1 MKFIVQRIVPVI
13 FCGLLVSQA
22 LLMPKTDHSA
32 EAASS
37 IELSPSDVNLSQLDE
52 PLRPPASEVSEP
64 VSSEVIPVSSEQM
77 EDLDAPIQ
85 PEFVPYETIPLSA
98 TLQKYIVELATLA
111 EISPTLVF
119 AIIWNESAFKVDVIG
134 YNDNGTWDTGLMC
147 INSSLGYPTDELLD
161 PFRNVEI
168 GISIIAEKIQK
179 YGEYYGLMA
188 YNMGNYGMLASVG
201 AGYTYNYYANKI
213 LTTKTLFENEGRFH

>member
-1 MKFIVQRIVPVI
+1 MKFIIQKVI
-13 FCGLLVSQA
+13 QVMMCGVLVSHA
-22 LLMPKTDHSA
+22 LLMPHADHSA
-32 EAASS
+32 EAASY

-85 PEFVPYETIPLSA
+85 PEFIPYETIPLSA
-98 TLQKYIVELATLA
+98 ALQKYIVELATLA

-147 INSSLGYPTDELLD
+147 INSSLGYTTDELLD

-188 YNMGNYGMLASVG
+188 YNMGNYGMVSAVS
-201 AGYTYNYYANKI
+201 AGHTYNYYANKI
-213 LTTKTLFENEGRFH
+213 STTKSLFENEGRFH